1 VPALATKHELQ
12 SFWAS
17 RVRRS
22 GVKPHK
28 ILRTFMAGGFAL
40 QFALV
45 LQNAIAETHVLSTVW
60 NNSLQNASTFNFL
73 P

>member
-1 VPALATKHELQ
+1 
-12 SFWAS
+12 
-17 RVRRS
+17 
-22 GVKPHK
+22 
-28 ILRTFMAGGFAL
+28 MAGGFAL

>member
-1 VPALATKHELQ
+1 
-12 SFWAS
+12 
-17 RVRRS
+17 
-22 GVKPHK
+22 
-28 ILRTFMAGGFAL
+28 MAGRFAL